1 MDDDANIGT
10 KLDDVV
16 LPTDKFLLGKEPYD
30 FDDRC
35 YTPDFPLSNH
45 SITQRFFA
53 PTDSNPRPAVP
64 TLFDNKFFFN
74 WAIFANPGNP
84 LLLRI
89 MEHIVALL
97 KAEYLNESKIK
108 LSPLDHRGKLLMC
121 ATTFPITHAAREM
134 IFENKQI
141 EEMGLRVGGL
151 YFKGTCIFLIKVQPY
166 YLNVVVIL
174 PIYWMWL
181 QITTEVGSR
190 WQPFLSMFCILN
202 ELAH

>member
-1 MDDDANIGT
+1 MQFSAAYIILLDVLFFSLACCLFNTLYIHVFQMAAGMYMDDDANIGT

-53 PTDSNPRPAVP
+53 PTDSNPHPAVP

-74 WAIFANPGNP
+74 WAIFSNPGNP

-134 IFENKQI
+134 IFESKQI

-151 YFKGTCIFLIKVQPY
+151 YFKGALTV
-166 YLNVVVIL
+166 
-174 PIYWMWL
+174 
-181 QITTEVGSR
+181 
-190 WQPFLSMFCILN
+190 
-202 ELAH
+202 

>member
-1 MDDDANIGT
+1 MYMDDDANIGT
-10 KLDDVV
+10 KLDEVV

-45 SITQRFFA
+45 SITQRFF
-53 PTDSNPRPAVP
+53 PSTDSNPHPVVP

-74 WAIFANPGNP
+74 WAIFSNPGNP

-151 YFKGTCIFLIKVQPY
+151 YFKGINHYFCFFFVLKCFSFE
-166 YLNVVVIL
+166 LC
-174 PIYWMWL
+174 WL
-181 QITTEVGSR
+181 VGFFFANSTK
-190 WQPFLSMFCILN
+190 
-202 ELAH
+202 